1 MPMSALAILSSV
13 SQPIVDIIANSS
25 LHSLVIDLLFRSQ

>member
-1 MPMSALAILSSV
+1 MSASAILNSV
-13 SQPIVDIIANSS
+13 SQPIVDFTANSS